1 MTKAIKTESRTF
13 EIPISFDKVTL
24 GQCVKW
30 QNAENLAQKCSA
42 ALSCDVKDCL
52 TLRPQDMRL
61 IVDGFTMV
69 IENELSRHEKI
80 VHLNGNKYGFIP
92 RINEISIG
100 EYIELDEANKAV
112 FNSEQYEKLIDLM
125 AVLYR
130 PVTFN
135 LREHYRVAA
144 HTSKE
149 GHENRSDIE
158 QLPMSIVSGALLFF
172 STIEQE
178 LFQNSLK
185 YLTMT
190 SRKFTKEMN
199 QAMRIST

>member
-1 MTKAIKTESRTF
+1 
-13 EIPISFDKVTL
+13 
-24 GQCVKW
+24 
-30 QNAENLAQKCSA
+30 
-42 ALSCDVKDCL
+42 
-52 TLRPQDMRL
+52 
-61 IVDGFTMV
+61 
-69 IENELSRHEKI
+69 
-80 VHLNGNKYGFIP
+80 
-92 RINEISIG
+92 
-100 EYIELDEANKAV
+100 V